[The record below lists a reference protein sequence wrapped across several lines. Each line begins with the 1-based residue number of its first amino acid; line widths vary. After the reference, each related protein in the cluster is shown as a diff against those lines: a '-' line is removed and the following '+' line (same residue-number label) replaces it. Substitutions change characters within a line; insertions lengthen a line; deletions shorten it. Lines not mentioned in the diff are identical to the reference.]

1 MATDNRIRK
10 IVRPLIL
17 LAIFAAAWTGK
28 TFDLHTPEF
37 YRAQRIETLA
47 DAGREGAAREQV
59 CTYCPICH
67 FEFYYFEQASAP
79 LCITPDTLL
88 LGDAPLCPPCRIAAA
103 CLAEGLSF
111 QPGVRVEDDCQNC
124 GFAQVRINGLDGHY
138 SQILVD
144 SHPIFSSLTGVYGLE
159 QIPASMIERVE
170 VLRGGG
176 SALFGSSAIGGTIN
190 IITRDPLRNSGEFSH
205 TLSAIGCSS
214 SYDNNTT
221 LNASLDRKSVV

>member
-17 LAIFAAAWTGK
+17 LAIFAAAWMGK

-67 FEFYYFEQASAP
+67 FGFYYFEQASAP

-88 LGDAPLCPPCRIAAA
+88 LGDAPLCPPCRIAASSPERRSQRA
-103 CLAEGLSF
+103 PPTSLLA
-111 QPGVRVEDDCQNC
+111 
-124 GFAQVRINGLDGHY
+124 
-138 SQILVD
+138 
-144 SHPIFSSLTGVYGLE
+144 
-159 QIPASMIERVE
+159 
-170 VLRGGG
+170 
-176 SALFGSSAIGGTIN
+176 
-190 IITRDPLRNSGEFSH
+190 
-205 TLSAIGCSS
+205 
-214 SYDNNTT
+214 
-221 LNASLDRKSVV
+221 